1 MEHKAAKRFTAYRT
15 GEFALTKGEYE
26 KLIQAAG
33 SIEDRV
39 MVMLAVSL
47 GLRRGDL
54 VRIRLSDV
62 DLKNC
67 TISYHEKKKG
77 DRVRTIPI
85 GPRMALELKILMK
98 TLPGEQ
104 ETVFSFKDRQAY
116 NRFVTLCDIAGIPR
130 RPFHSLRA
138 TAIKFAQAAGWSPE
152 QVAEL
157 TGDTIKVIQEHY
169 ATPSRAEMGELVKA
183 KEII

>member
-1 MEHKAAKRFTAYRT
+1 MERKEATYRT
-15 GEFALTKGEYE
+15 GEYALTRGEYE
-26 KLIQAAG
+26 KLLQAAG

-39 MVMLAVSL
+39 MVMLGASL

-54 VRIRLSDV
+54 VRVKVSDV
-62 DLKNC
+62 DFKNNAL
-67 TISYHEKKKG
+67 SYHEKKKG
-77 DRVRTIPI
+77 DRIRTVPI
-85 GPRMALELKILMK
+85 GPRMALELKILMG
-98 TLPGEQ
+98 TLAAGQ
-104 ETVFSFKDRQAY
+104 ETVFTFKDRQAY
-116 NRFVTLCDIAGIPR
+116 NRWITLCDVARIPR
-130 RPFHSLRA
+130 RPFHALRA
-138 TAIKFAQAAGWSPE
+138 TAIKFAQAAGWTPE

>member
-1 MEHKAAKRFTAYRT
+1 MERKAATYRT
-15 GEFALTKGEYE
+15 GEYALTRGEYE
-26 KLIQAAG
+26 KVLQAAG

-39 MVMLAVSL
+39 MVMLGASL

-54 VRIRLSDV
+54 VRVKVSDV

-67 TISYHEKKKG
+67 TLSYHEKKKG
-77 DRVRTIPI
+77 DRIRTVHI
-85 GPRMALELKILMK
+85 GPRMALELKILMG
-98 TLPGEQ
+98 TLRGQ
-104 ETVFSFKDRQAY
+104 ETLFTFKDRQAY
-116 NRFVTLCDIAGIPR
+116 NRWINLCDAAGIPR
-130 RPFHSLRA
+130 RPFHALRA

-152 QVAEL
+152 QVSEL

-169 ATPSRAEMGELVKA
+169 AIPSRAEMGELVKA